1 MSSSPVEPA
10 DLIDLKLLPA
20 WVKEPAEPRSYEHYT
35 GEEGEGP
42 RDGRRP
48 PRDKRDRNFKHS
60 GFNSDKSR
68 AGAQRPFQGRKANAD
83 QPKKVGRDSERVRER
98 GRSPRRTPSG
108 ADAGR
113 ARGGMD
119 HGEDRHSRDR
129 RSPVARAPLE
139 ITTRFLPYSR
149 VFENVAAQIKSG
161 SVAYSV
167 FALARLFLEKPERY
181 EVRLTAKAGSPLYQL
196 GENGAVSLNRELL
209 EGNAFRLVH
218 EDFYKIDITQSD
230 PIKGNFS
237 NVARCRLSGTLLGPT
252 NHHNYQPQLRTLY
265 EQRFSRR
272 MSFADYQRQIEIVN
286 DPALIER
293 WKEQART
300 VTTFKTLNDE
310 PSSTFSSAADAEK
323 YFRSN
328 YLPGLVRSVDEVTV
342 SGVLSR
348 RLTDRDLNRALEDAW
363 THETRSPSNMMQEL
377 AGRFRQAGLNVFRH
391 RRGMLFVSPI
401 RVRPFVHAQAEVSP
415 SVNAILA
422 ILAAAPGTNRK
433 ELFEKLTP
441 KAFGGEEVEPRKL
454 ALASDLRWLI
464 NEGYLIE
471 FNDGSLDLPRGKA
484 KPQESAAAVEPAP
497 TLSNGSAGE
506 PMEQALAAVGEP
518 LTPSELEIGGS

>member
-1 MSSSPVEPA
+1 MSSSPVEPS

-20 WVKEPAEPRSYEHYT
+20 WVKESAEPRSYEHYT
-35 GEEGEGP
+35 GEDREGP
-42 RDGRRP
+42 RDGRRSS
-48 PRDKRDRNFKHS
+48 RDKRDPEFKHS
-60 GFNSDKSR
+60 AIKAR
-68 AGAQRPFQGRKANAD
+68 RPFRSGKPDAHERKKAGR
-83 QPKKVGRDSERVRER
+83 GSERVREPGR
-98 GRSPRRTPSG
+98 G
-108 ADAGR
+108 
-113 ARGGMD
+113 ARQRLA
-119 HGEDRHSRDR
+119 HPEDR
-129 RSPVARAPLE
+129 RSRVTRTPLE
-139 ITTRFLPYSR
+139 ITIRFLPCPR

-181 EVRLTAKAGSPLYQL
+181 EVRLTAKEGSPLYQL
-196 GENGAVSLNRELL
+196 GENGAVSLNREFL
-209 EGNAFRLVH
+209 ERNAFGLVQ

-300 VTTFKTLNDE
+300 VTTFKALNGE
-310 PSSTFSSAADAEK
+310 ASSTFSSAAEAERH
-323 YFRSN
+323 FRSN
-328 YLPGLVRSVDEVTV
+328 HLPGLVRSVDEVTI

-348 RLTDRDLNRALEDAW
+348 RLPDRALNRALEDAW
-363 THETRSPSNMMQEL
+363 TRETRSPSNMMQEL
-377 AGRFRQAGLNVFRH
+377 TGRFRQAGLNVFRH

-401 RVRPFVHAQAEVSP
+401 RVRPFVHAQAEVSS
-415 SVNAILA
+415 SVNAILE

-433 ELFEKLTP
+433 ELFEKLI
-441 KAFGGEEVEPRKL
+441 ADVASEEVESRKL

-471 FNDGSLDLPRGKA
+471 FNDGSLDLPRGKPR
-484 KPQESAAAVEPAP
+484 PQEVVVAGVSTAEPAEQ
-497 TLSNGSAGE
+497 TLAMSCVSNPA
-506 PMEQALAAVGEP
+506 
-518 LTPSELEIGGS
+518 ELEIGGS

>member
-1 MSSSPVEPA
+1 MKTMSSPPVEPA

-42 RDGRRP
+42 RDGRDR
-48 PRDKRDRNFKHS
+48 PRDKRR
-60 GFNSDKSR
+60 G
-68 AGAQRPFQGRKANAD
+68 GRKRRTSNFEQPTSKAD
-83 QPKKVGRDSERVRER
+83 KTLPSRLQKKTGRR
-98 GRSPRRTPSG
+98 GRPPRESKARPALSG
-108 ADAGR
+108 Q
-113 ARGGMD
+113 
-119 HGEDRHSRDR
+119 DRHV
-129 RSPVARAPLE
+129 PVARMPLE
-139 ITTRFLPYSR
+139 ITTRFLPCSR
-149 VFENVAAQIKSG
+149 VFENVAAQIKSA

-167 FALARLFLEKPERY
+167 FVLARLFLEKPERY

-196 GENGAVSLNRELL
+196 GEKGAVSLNREFL
-209 EGNAFRLVH
+209 ERNAFQFVH
-218 EDFYKIDITQSD
+218 EDFYKIDITHTD
-230 PIKGNFS
+230 AIKGNFS

-272 MSFADYQRQIEIVN
+272 MSFADYQRQIEIVS
-286 DPALIER
+286 DPVLIER

-300 VTTFKTLNDE
+300 VTTFKVLNGE
-310 PSSTFSSAADAEK
+310 SSSTLSSAAEAERH
-323 YFRSN
+323 FRSN
-328 YLPGLVRSVDEVTV
+328 YLPGLVRSVDEVTI
-342 SGVLSR
+342 SGVVSR
-348 RLTDRDLNRALEDAW
+348 RLPDRALNRALEDAW
-363 THETRSPSNMMQEL
+363 TDETRSPSNMMQEL

-415 SVNAILA
+415 SVNAILE
-422 ILAAAPGTNRK
+422 ILAGAPGTNRK
-433 ELFEKLTP
+433 ELFEKLI
-441 KAFGGEEVEPRKL
+441 ADVASEQAESRKL
-454 ALASDLRWLI
+454 ALASDMRWLI

-484 KPQESAAAVEPAP
+484 KPQEDVVAAEPAP

-506 PMEQALAAVGEP
+506 PTEQALATVGEAP
-518 LTPSELEIGGS
+518 IPSELEIGGS

>member
-1 MSSSPVEPA
+1 
-10 DLIDLKLLPA
+10 
-20 WVKEPAEPRSYEHYT
+20 
-35 GEEGEGP
+35 
-42 RDGRRP
+42 
-48 PRDKRDRNFKHS
+48 
-60 GFNSDKSR
+60 
-68 AGAQRPFQGRKANAD
+68 
-83 QPKKVGRDSERVRER
+83 
-98 GRSPRRTPSG
+98 
-108 ADAGR
+108 
-113 ARGGMD
+113 MD
-119 HGEDRHSRDR
+119 HGEDRDSRDR
-129 RSPVARAPLE
+129 RSPVTRTPVE

-161 SVAYSV
+161 SVAYSI
-167 FALARLFLEKPERY
+167 FALSRLFLEKPERY

-196 GENGAVSLNRELL
+196 GENGAVSLNREFL
-209 EGNAFRLVH
+209 EGNAFRLAH
-218 EDFYKIDITQSD
+218 EDFYKIEITQSD

-272 MSFADYQRQIEIVN
+272 MNFADYQRQIEIVN

-300 VTTFKTLNDE
+300 VTTFKTRNDE
-310 PSSTFSSAADAEK
+310 PSSTFPSAAEAERH
-323 YFRSN
+323 FRSS
-328 YLPGLVRSVDEVTV
+328 YLPGLVRSMDEVTV

-348 RLTDRDLNRALEDAW
+348 RLPDRALNRALEDAW

-401 RVRPFVHAQAEVSP
+401 RVRPFVHAQAEVSR
-415 SVNAILA
+415 SVNAILE
-422 ILAAAPGTNRK
+422 ILAGAPGTNRK
-433 ELFEKLTP
+433 EVFEKLI
-441 KAFGGEEVEPRKL
+441 ADVASQEVEPRKL

-484 KPQESAAAVEPAP
+484 KPQESATVAERAP
-497 TLSNGSAGE
+497 TLSIGSTDE
-506 PMEQALAAVGEP
+506 PMEPALAAVGAPPE
-518 LTPSELEIGGS
+518 PSELEIGGS

>member
-48 PRDKRDRNFKHS
+48 PRDKRDRNFKRS
-60 GFNSDKSR
+60 GFK
-68 AGAQRPFQGRKANAD
+68 AQRPFQARKADAD
-83 QPKKVGRDSERVRER
+83 KPEKVGRDSERVRER
-98 GRSPRRTPSG
+98 GRPPRRSPSR
-108 ADAGR
+108 AEAGL
-113 ARGGMD
+113 ARRRMD
-119 HGEDRHSRDR
+119 HGEDRESRGR
-129 RSPVARAPLE
+129 HSPVAAMPLD
-139 ITTRFLPYSR
+139 ITTRFLPNSR

-196 GENGAVSLNRELL
+196 GENGAVSLNREFL
-209 EGNAFRLVH
+209 ERNAFRLAH

-300 VTTFKTLNDE
+300 VTTFKTLNGE
-310 PSSTFSSAADAEK
+310 TSSTFSSAAEAERH
-323 YFRSN
+323 FRSN
-328 YLPGLVRSVDEVTV
+328 HLPGLLRSVDEVTI

-348 RLTDRDLNRALEDAW
+348 GLPDRTLNRALEDAW
-363 THETRSPSNMMQEL
+363 MRETRSPSNIMQEL
-377 AGRFRQAGLNVFRH
+377 AGRFRQAGVNVFRH

-401 RVRPFVHAQAEVSP
+401 RVRPLVHAQAEVSS
-415 SVNAILA
+415 SVNAILE

-433 ELFEKLTP
+433 ELFERLISDV
-441 KAFGGEEVEPRKL
+441 AIEAVESRKL

-471 FNDGSLDLPRGKA
+471 FNDGSLDVPRGKA
-484 KPQESAAAVEPAP
+484 KPQEVVGAVEPAP
-497 TLSNGSAGE
+497 SLSSGSAGE
-506 PMEQALAAVGEP
+506 PMEQALAAVSERP
-518 LTPSELEIGGS
+518 EPSELEIGGS